1 MYSYSH
7 KHSPAVICVPRQI
20 LRIVYPMQIIAFAV
34 ILLQLTFCRVPESE
48 RTFVSEVVDQFISEI
63 KPNFKDQE
71 LANLFESCYPNTL
84 DTTVYSFTESDTGDE
99 DTFLITGDIT
109 AMWLRD
115 STNQVR
121 VSLCI

>member
-1 MYSYSH
+1 
-7 KHSPAVICVPRQI
+7 
-20 LRIVYPMQIIAFAV
+20 MQIIAFVV
-34 ILLQLTFCRVPESE
+34 ILLQLAFCRVPEIE

-121 VSLCI
+121 VSFIS